1 MRTASGF
8 AGGRRTLPM
17 TGQPRRFGLKSAAM
31 DSRGSAIMD
40 FQTAVRTCFQ
50 KYATISGR
58 ARRSEYWWFAL
69 FLLIGNVV
77 LNGVDAILFGGDTQI
92 LSAIF
97 SLATIVPS
105 VCAGGRR
112 LHDTGRS
119 ALWLL
124 IGLIPLVGFLV
135 LLWWF
140 VQKGTDGS
148 NEYGP
153 DPLAGEQA

>member
-1 MRTASGF
+1 
-8 AGGRRTLPM
+8 
-17 TGQPRRFGLKSAAM
+17 
-31 DSRGSAIMD
+31 MD

-69 FLLIGNVV
+69 FLLIGNGA
-77 LNGVDAILFGGDTQI
+77 LSLVDTILFGDANV
-92 LSAIF
+92 LSVLF
-97 SLATIVPS
+97 SLATVVPS
-105 VCAGGRR
+105 ICAGGRR

-119 ALWLL
+119 AWWLL
-124 IGLIPLVGFLV
+124 LGFIPLIGFLV

-140 VQKGTDGS
+140 IQKGTDGS

-153 DPLAGEQA
+153 DPLAGEPA

>member
-1 MRTASGF
+1 
-8 AGGRRTLPM
+8 M
-17 TGQPRRFGLKSAAM
+17 TGQPWRFGLKSAAM

-77 LNGVDAILFGGDTQI
+77 LNGVDAILFGGDTQL

-119 ALWLL
+119 AWWLL

-153 DPLAGEQA
+153 DPLAGERS

>member
-1 MRTASGF
+1 
-8 AGGRRTLPM
+8 
-17 TGQPRRFGLKSAAM
+17 
-31 DSRGSAIMD
+31 MD

-69 FLLIGNVV
+69 FLLIGNGV
-77 LNGVDAILFGGDTQI
+77 LSLVDTILFGDANV

-97 SLATIVPS
+97 SLATVVPS
-105 VCAGGRR
+105 ICAGGRR

-119 ALWLL
+119 AWWLL
-124 IGLIPLVGFLV
+124 LGLIPLIGFLV

-140 VQKGTDGS
+140 VQKGTDGA
-148 NEYGP
+148 NEFGP
-153 DPLAGEQA
+153 DPLAGDKA

>member
-1 MRTASGF
+1 
-8 AGGRRTLPM
+8 
-17 TGQPRRFGLKSAAM
+17 
-31 DSRGSAIMD
+31 MD

-69 FLLIGNVV
+69 FLLIGNGV
-77 LNGVDAILFGGDTQI
+77 LSLVDTILFGDANV

-97 SLATIVPS
+97 SLATLVPS
-105 VCAGGRR
+105 ICAGGRR

-119 ALWLL
+119 AWWLL
-124 IGLIPLVGFLV
+124 LGLIPLIGFLV

-153 DPLAGEQA
+153 DPLAGDQTGL

>member
-1 MRTASGF
+1 
-8 AGGRRTLPM
+8 
-17 TGQPRRFGLKSAAM
+17 
-31 DSRGSAIMD
+31 MD

-58 ARRSEYWWFAL
+58 ARRSEYWWFVL
-69 FLLIGNVV
+69 FLFAGNVV
-77 LNGVDAILFGGDTQI
+77 LGLVDQIVFGSAQVR
-92 LSAIF
+92 SAIF
-97 SLATIVPS
+97 GLTTLVPS
-105 VCAGGRR
+105 ICAAARR

-119 ALWLL
+119 AWWLL
-124 IGLIPLVGFLV
+124 LIIIPLIGFLV

-153 DPLAGEQA
+153 DPLAGEPA

>member
-1 MRTASGF
+1 
-8 AGGRRTLPM
+8 
-17 TGQPRRFGLKSAAM
+17 
-31 DSRGSAIMD
+31 MD